1 MPAQA
6 PPPEPPFA
14 PGALPAAILARL
26 DRWIRHGE
34 VAGLQYLVMRAG
46 SAPLEHCAGMADAG
60 QGQRVVP
67 DTVFNLYSLT
77 KPLTATLVTRLAL
90 QGALHLDQPIA
101 TATGL
106 PALGHLGTLRETL
119 THRAGFSNPWPLR
132 WTHRASED
140 THFNE
145 ADFVDRRLAEAATL
159 RRQSPRYSNIG
170 YLALGRAIECVTGV
184 GFRQALQRGLLA
196 ELQLGEQARLGFAP
210 RPHQP
215 WALGHLR
222 RFSLLNAGLGLLVPR
237 HDVVAGRSG
246 GWVRL
251 QAHQVNGS
259 AYGGLIGNA
268 RGLAR
273 FGAAT
278 LGLVPGIEASVRHLV
293 CADDP
298 ASAQSRTLGWR
309 TGRLLGRPWLGHA
322 GGGLGA
328 YAELRLYPEQE
339 SLSVLLTNRPGLR
352 DAGVLDVLDRHWLDA
367 AP

>member
-1 MPAQA
+1 M
-6 PPPEPPFA
+6 
-14 PGALPAAILARL
+14 
-26 DRWIRHGE
+26 
-34 VAGLQYLVMRAG
+34 AGLQYRVMRAG

-77 KPLTATLVTRLAL
+77 KPLTATLVARL
-90 QGALHLDQPIA
+90 ALHLDQPIA
-101 TATGL
+101 TGTGL
-106 PALGHLGTLRETL
+106 PALGHLGTLQETL
-119 THRAGFSNPWPLR
+119 THRAGFSTPWPLR

-140 THFNE
+140 MHFNE

-170 YLALGRAIECVTGV
+170 YLALGRAIERATGV

-196 ELQLGEQARLGFAP
+196 ELQLGEQAQLGFAP

-222 RFSLLNAGLGLLVPR
+222 RFSLLNADLGLMVPR
-237 HDVVAGRSG
+237 HDVVAGLSE

-251 QAHQVNGS
+251 HAHQVNGS

-273 FGAAT
+273 FGAAM

-293 CADDP
+293 CADDTP
-298 ASAQSRTLGWR
+298 SAQSRTLG
-309 TGRLLGRPWLGHA
+309 
-322 GGGLGA
+322 
-328 YAELRLYPEQE
+328 
-339 SLSVLLTNRPGLR
+339 
-352 DAGVLDVLDRHWLDA
+352 
-367 AP
+367 